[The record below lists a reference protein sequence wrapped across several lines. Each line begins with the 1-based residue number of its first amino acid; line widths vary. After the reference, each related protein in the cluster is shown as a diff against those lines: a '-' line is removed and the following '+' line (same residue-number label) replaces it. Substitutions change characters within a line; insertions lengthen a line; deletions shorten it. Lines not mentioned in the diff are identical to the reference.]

1 MAGLQLALQWHAHFP
16 KQQMSAMPQSSFSV
30 SLYAPGPVA
39 PEEYIM
45 QADRM
50 VKIFTDIL
58 TNKAKIVALT
68 RAYNCKW
75 TSITPAA
82 VADSGRLLT
91 LANNPHLEQSHF
103 LSH

>member
-1 MAGLQLALQWHAHFP
+1 
-16 KQQMSAMPQSSFSV
+16 
-30 SLYAPGPVA
+30 
-39 PEEYIM
+39 M

-58 TNKAKIVALT
+58 TNKAKIAALT

-82 VADSGRLLT
+82 VADSGRLHNLGKKHTPRAVALPIT
-91 LANNPHLEQSHF
+91 LKTHSLGLHSQWWCWR
-103 LSH
+103 